1 MSGMP
6 KPPSPGGIGMGMG
19 RSPSAAKAE
28 AHTTNYTRTAA
39 KTGTTFDM
47 ADLLTHG
54 HATKVPK
61 KVLPSTDQK
70 MLVLGQTEQTMP
82 GDLMGVTR
90 PKSVVERICKQIRDR
105 NLDLLNLMDDF
116 QKRPRGSRMPV
127 RNRAFVNVS
136 DFRRAL
142 CYAMGDQWIG
152 MSMTSEEF
160 ASLYAPYVRT
170 DAGHESR
177 LTLSRTDGVGAAEPL
192 ILWQQ
197 FARDV
202 QLMADG
208 TGLSEAQQILF
219 DAEQALADK
228 AAKAAKAAEAQLDAD
243 ANFGQAKS
251 GMMAR
256 RAEKE
261 KLMKEP
267 VGKRGC
273 TIGQVEAA
281 KKVIM
286 NTLVG
291 PGGRHDTIREALK
304 DLDESADGTLQREE
318 IVTFL
323 RENYIYQYTDFY
335 TGQLRGAIAPAV
347 CETLLDLVDK
357 NGDGVIKYDEFAG
370 IVMAG
375 ANTYHERAEHFE
387 QAPHACTHMRI
398 LTRMACARHAC
409 TGTTRWRSRST
420 ASPLSDSEHLGA
432 RGRGRRRGVL
442 CGMAAM
448 RRERRARRGGSPSAA
463 RAPSRPPGPED
474 ECGVRVRASER
485 GGGEG
490 ARAWR

>member
-1 MSGMP
+1 MVQMSGMP
-6 KPPSPGGIGMGMG
+6 KPTTPTRGPSGLGVGMGK
-19 RSPSAAKAE
+19 SPNANNSAV
-28 AHTTNYTRTAA
+28 HSDFYSRTAA

-90 PKSVVERICKQIRDR
+90 QQTVVDRICKQIRDR

-127 RNRAFVNVS
+127 RNRAFLNVS

-152 MSMTSEEF
+152 LSMNSKEF
-160 ASLYAPYVRT
+160 EDLYAPYVRT
-170 DAGHESR
+170 EASHESR
-177 LTLSRTDGVGAAEPL
+177 LTLSRTDDIGKPEPL

-202 QLMADG
+202 QKMADG

-219 DAEQALADK
+219 DAEQELADK
-228 AAKAAKAAEAQLDAD
+228 AAAAAKAAEAELDAD
-243 ANFGQAKS
+243 ANFGLAKS
-251 GMMAR
+251 GMAAR

-261 KLMKEP
+261 KLMAKP
-267 VGKRGC
+267 LGKRGC
-273 TIGQVEAA
+273 TVGQVENA

-286 NTLVG
+286 NVLVG

-357 NGDGVIKYDEFAG
+357 NGDGKINYNEFASE
-370 IVMAG
+370 VMAG
-375 ANTYHERAEHFE
+375 ANTYYSMEVAQH
-387 QAPHACTHMRI
+387 
-398 LTRMACARHAC
+398 
-409 TGTTRWRSRST
+409 
-420 ASPLSDSEHLGA
+420 
-432 RGRGRRRGVL
+432 GV
-442 CGMAAM
+442 AII
-448 RRERRARRGGSPSAA
+448 
-463 RAPSRPPGPED
+463 
-474 ECGVRVRASER
+474 
-485 GGGEG
+485 
-490 ARAWR
+490 

>member
-1 MSGMP
+1 MVQMSGMP
-6 KPPSPGGIGMGMG
+6 KPTTPTRGPSGLGTGMGK
-19 RSPSAAKAE
+19 SPNANNSAV
-28 AHTTNYTRTAA
+28 HSDNYSRTAA

-61 KVLPSTDQK
+61 KILPSTDQK

-90 PKSVVERICKQIRDR
+90 PHSAVERICKQIRDR

-127 RNRAFVNVS
+127 RNRAFLNVS

-152 MSMTSEEF
+152 MSMNSQEF
-160 ASLYAPYVRT
+160 EDLYAPYVRSE
-170 DAGHESR
+170 ASHESR
-177 LTLSRTDGVGAAEPL
+177 LTLSRTDIICKPEPL

-202 QLMADG
+202 QKMADG

-219 DAEQALADK
+219 DAEQELADK
-228 AAKAAKAAEAQLDAD
+228 AAAAAKAAEAALDAD
-243 ANFGQAKS
+243 ANFGLAKA
-251 GMMAR
+251 GMKAR

-261 KLMKEP
+261 KQMAQP

-273 TIGQVEAA
+273 TLGQVENA

-286 NTLVG
+286 NVLVG

-357 NGDGVIKYDEFAG
+357 NGDGTIKYDEFASE
-370 IVMAG
+370 VMAG
-375 ANTYHERAEHFE
+375 ANTYYSMEVAQH
-387 QAPHACTHMRI
+387 
-398 LTRMACARHAC
+398 
-409 TGTTRWRSRST
+409 
-420 ASPLSDSEHLGA
+420 
-432 RGRGRRRGVL
+432 GV
-442 CGMAAM
+442 AI
-448 RRERRARRGGSPSAA
+448 
-463 RAPSRPPGPED
+463 
-474 ECGVRVRASER
+474 V
-485 GGGEG
+485 
-490 ARAWR
+490 